1 MLMKPKLLLDLYESL
16 VKNCFDR
23 IETRKETIYD
33 RGGESVQTG
42 IDRETYNKSDAGMT
56 LIQSYW
62 KLNWK
67 NVLDEIKKTKRLS
80 AVSSAKVRF
89 SLTWKD
95 FQEPCP

>member
-1 MLMKPKLLLDLYESL
+1 
-16 VKNCFDR
+16 
-23 IETRKETIYD
+23 
-33 RGGESVQTG
+33 
-42 IDRETYNKSDAGMT
+42 MT